1 MTTRNTGLIAVLI
14 FCFALL
20 TSAKVFAQSDMEA
33 KNTALMKRFY
43 DEAVNQDKMELF
55 DEFFSK
61 DFVEHEDL
69 GNLPSNKEG
78 VKKFFAM
85 QRQAFPD
92 LKFTVNEIAA
102 SGDKVWAYITISGTQ
117 KGPLMDMPASG
128 KQVKIKGFDLVRF
141 ANGKAVEH
149 WGLTDNMSMMQ
160 QLGAMPAPKAE
171 K

>member
-85 QRQAFPD
+85 QRQAFPYFITTCCNFIYC
-92 LKFTVNEIAA
+92 KF
-102 SGDKVWAYITISGTQ
+102 
-117 KGPLMDMPASG
+117 
-128 KQVKIKGFDLVRF
+128 KIRESLALHSEEFLDTLFV
-141 ANGKAVEH
+141 
-149 WGLTDNMSMMQ
+149 
-160 QLGAMPAPKAE
+160 
-171 K
+171 